1 MQLTSDIKEKGG
13 ARILSNSIAALE
25 EQVIKRAFKRFV
37 HFFRSI
43 HLAVQVYAPPALLA
57 GERVRERPRPRG
69 NPLGP
74 LHLFFFLDELKN
86 WLANVWKWKTRTKRY
101 PAWSA
106 PSDFF
111 LDELKLWLWKS
122 MNVRPDQWVWN
133 STGTTSKSHWFSL
146 SHLDKSKEYQTK
158 KSSTKNKQKRRHQTT
173 WTRTCIGS
181 SSDGRFCNF
190 GGSRT
195 WKRNSK
201 FIQTEVF
208 QKNCSKPANLTFRD
222 FSSLFLNL

>member
-1 MQLTSDIKEKGG
+1 MREVFETSQVNVTYIGYQGERWRLYPLQLHCC
-13 ARILSNSIAALE
+13 
-25 EQVIKRAFKRFV
+25 IKRAGYQKGFKGFV

-122 MNVRPDQWVWN
+122 MNVKPYQWVWN
-133 STGTTSKSHWFSL
+133 STGATSKSHWFSL
-146 SHLDKSKEYQTK
+146 SHLDESKEYQTRK
-158 KSSTKNKQKRRHQTT
+158 NSTTHEQKRRHHM
-173 WTRTCIGS
+173 
-181 SSDGRFCNF
+181 
-190 GGSRT
+190 
-195 WKRNSK
+195 
-201 FIQTEVF
+201 
-208 QKNCSKPANLTFRD
+208 TFPH
-222 FSSLFLNL
+222 LY